1 MNNSNSHH
9 PVSFVGADRVRV
21 PDMVRPPLGV
31 VVAEREALVPYAER
45 QLEGDEGLQ
54 RRRRDGRD
62 AVLQLNQC
70 RGCSR
75 RHANR
80 GQA

>member
-1 MNNSNSHH
+1 
-9 PVSFVGADRVRV
+9 
-21 PDMVRPPLGV
+21 MVRPPLGV
-31 VVAEREALVPYAER
+31 VVAERAALVADAER
-45 QLEGDEGLQ
+45 QLEGDEGLR

-62 AVLQLNQC
+62 AVLQLD
-70 RGCSR
+70 RRRRTSR